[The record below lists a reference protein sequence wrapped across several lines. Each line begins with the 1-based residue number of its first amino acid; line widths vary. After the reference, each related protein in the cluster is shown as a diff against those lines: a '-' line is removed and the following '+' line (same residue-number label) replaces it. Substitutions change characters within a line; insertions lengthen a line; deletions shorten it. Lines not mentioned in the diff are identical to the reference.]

1 MKQLALLFFLAT
13 SATSVWAQQ
22 TPVFSQYYFN
32 ELVINPAYAGSHV
45 QFSATSM
52 YRNQWVNFPGSPKTY
67 LFSAHSS
74 FLKDKMG
81 LGMMVNVDNIGSYS
95 NKNVYFSYAYFLKFP
110 QAKLSFGLQAGF
122 DFFGA
127 DFSNLSLYNNN
138 SGNTSSSGDPSFAAI
153 NQFKPN
159 IGAGVYYRRK
169 NFFAGFSVPMLIN
182 NKVNYSNLDAVATSI
197 QQARYYF
204 LRAGGM
210 FPINQTQ
217 TVKFN
222 PSILLRAQEGQPLAL
237 DLNAAFIFYEVFSA
251 GVSYRTVDAVITFV
265 ELKLSEKL
273 HVAYSYDWTTSNING
288 YSNGSHE
295 FMLNYRTRIRRI
307 HKNLECPGYYGS
319 N

>member
-1 MKQLALLFFLAT
+1 MIRIALLILLT
-13 SATSVWAQQ
+13 VISVTGWSQQ
-22 TPVFSQYYFN
+22 TPVYSQYYFN

-95 NKNVYFSYAYFLKFP
+95 NKNLYFSYAYFLKFP

-122 DFFGA
+122 DFIGA
-127 DFSNLSLYNNN
+127 DFSKLDLQNPDL
-138 SGNTSSSGDPSFAAI
+138 SFAPVNA
-153 NQFKPN
+153 FKPN
-159 IGAGVYYRRK
+159 IGAGIYYRRK

-182 NKVNYSNLDAVATSI
+182 NKVNYADVHAVTNSI

-204 LRAGGM
+204 LRVGGM
-210 FPINQTQ
+210 FPINQMK
-217 TVKFN
+217 TVKLN
-222 PSILLRAQEGQPLAL
+222 PSILLRSQEGQPLAL
-237 DLNAAFIFYEVFSA
+237 DINAAFIFYEVCSA
-251 GVSYRTVDAVITFV
+251 GISYRTVDALITFV

-273 HVAYSYDWTTSNING
+273 HVAYSYDWTTSNINAF
-288 YSNGSHE
+288 SNGTHE
-295 FMLNYRTRIRRI
+295 FMLNYRTRIRRL